1 MAIIL
6 GVRGNQVTRKEQRKM
21 KKYMAW
27 MRVTEEGL
35 TGEWCPYFLTFE
47 AESEGEALE
56 EFLDDEEIFLRD
68 LNAVRIDSREYSHI
82 DGNAEFEYEYEGKM
96 GTLEIKMIEAE

>member
-1 MAIIL
+1 ML
-6 GVRGNQVTRKEQRKM
+6 QERSGNKEKRKM
-21 KKYMAW
+21 KKYIAW

-35 TGEWCPYFLTFE
+35 IGEWYPDFLAFE

-56 EFLDDEEIFLRD
+56 EFLDDEESILREV
-68 LNAVRIDSREYSHI
+68 NAVRIDSREYSPI

-96 GTLEIKMIEAE
+96 GTLEIEMREAE

>member
-1 MAIIL
+1 
-6 GVRGNQVTRKEQRKM
+6 M

-27 MRVTEEGL
+27 LKVTEEGL
-35 TGEWCPYFLTFE
+35 AGEWCPYFLTFE

-68 LNAVRIDSREYSHI
+68 LNAVRINSREYSHI
-82 DGNAEFEYEYEGKM
+82 DGNAEFLYEYEGKK